1 MQASRSSRV
10 NDGAKRNGPRGHR
23 PWLFRIVALVAA
35 PAAFLALLEAGL
47 RLGAVG
53 RPTAFF
59 VENTEPGTV
68 VTNQYFGRRFF
79 PASIARTPDVERFQQ
94 VKERG
99 TYRIFVLGGSAAM
112 GFPEPAFGVGRV
124 LEALLREEYE
134 GLNVEVINTAMTA
147 VNSHVVLPIARE
159 CARYE
164 PDAMVVYLG
173 NNEVVGPY
181 GPSSVFG
188 DFRSSLPI
196 VRSVITL
203 RGTRTGQ
210 MLHQAITGWGGH
222 ADTPRQWKGMAM
234 FLDQQIP
241 WGDPRLE
248 SVYETFRANLRDISQ
263 AGLDAGAEVL
273 LSTVAVNLADSAPF
287 ASRSP
292 ELGAGEF
299 EKWETAYREGVA
311 NQTEGL
317 CTAAVESFQRAAAID
332 DENADLS
339 FRLGQCLQAV
349 GQLGEARQ
357 RFAQA
362 RDLDTLRFRADSRI
376 NGVIRET
383 AAEPG
388 EANLALIDAEKVL
401 EDASADGLTGAE
413 WFYEHVHFNF
423 AGNYLLARTIA
434 DSLREDLEHKGARK
448 TGRSATGA
456 TIAGDLVLTDWDRYR
471 MARDIAALMKQP
483 PFTNQLDHGQ
493 VKASTSARLDE
504 LSANRDTRALKAEA
518 VAAYEAGVAR
528 QPRDLHLRRRY
539 AELLDAAGSAS
550 EAAKQWRI
558 LLHSAPENLYWL
570 TSLGASLRDA
580 GELTQAIT
588 AFRNVIGIDGG
599 NASAHFGLGSAL
611 QKQGMIDEAAQAYQ
625 EALRRQTAY
634 AEAENNLGLIA
645 MERGRGAEAVAHF
658 ERAIEMR
665 PGFAE
670 AHQNLGVIL
679 HALGRGEES
688 SKEFRRAI
696 EIDQESAA
704 PRYHLGASLAADG
717 RFPEALPLLTEAV
730 RLEPASANS
739 HYALGGVLAAT
750 GRIDEALL
758 HFQEAVRLKPAFAEA
773 HYNKGLLLAR
783 QGRLREA
790 IESYRQAIAARAA
803 YPEAWNNMGTAFAR
817 QGKMQEAAQ
826 CFEEALRLRTDFE
839 EARRNL
845 ENIRAA
851 GAPN

>member
-1 MQASRSSRV
+1 MRASRTSRG
-10 NDGAKRNGPRGHR
+10 NDVGKRSGPRGAR
-23 PWLFRIVALVAA
+23 LWVFRIVALVGV
-35 PAAFLALLEAGL
+35 PAALLMLLEAGL
-47 RLGAVG
+47 RLGGVG
-53 RPTAFF
+53 SPTTFF
-59 VENTEPGTV
+59 VETADPGTV
-68 VTNQYFGRRFF
+68 VTNQFFGRRFF
-79 PASIARTPDVERFQQ
+79 PAAIARTPDVERFQQ

-112 GFPEPAFGVGRV
+112 GFPEPAFGVGRI

-134 GLNVEVINTAMTA
+134 GLNVEVINAAMTA
-147 VNSHVVLPIARE
+147 VNSHVVLPIARA

-188 DFRSSLPI
+188 DFGSSLPI

-210 MLHQAITGWGGH
+210 MLYRAMIGWGGD
-222 ADTPRQWKGMAM
+222 DTPRQWKGMAM
-234 FLDQQIP
+234 FLDKQIP
-241 WGDPRLE
+241 WGDPRLK
-248 SVYETFRANLRDISQ
+248 SVYENFRANLRDISQ

-292 ELGAGEF
+292 ELGAEEL

-317 CTAAVESFQRAAAID
+317 YAAAIESFQRAAAID
-332 DENADLS
+332 DSNADLA
-339 FRLGQCLQAV
+339 FRLGQCLRALGQA
-349 GQLGEARQ
+349 GEARQ
-357 RFAQA
+357 RFARA

-383 AAEPG
+383 AAQPG
-388 EANLALIDAEKVL
+388 EAKLALIDAEKLV

-413 WFYEHVHFNF
+413 WFYEHVHFKF

-448 TGRSATGA
+448 TGRTATGA
-456 TIAGDLVLTDWDRYR
+456 TIASDLVLTDWDRYR
-471 MARDIAALMKQP
+471 MARDIAALMEQP
-483 PFTNQLDHGQ
+483 PFTNQLDHAQ
-493 VKASTSARLDE
+493 VMASTSIRPGE
-504 LSANRDTRALKAEA
+504 LSANRDTKSLKAEA
-518 VAAYEAGVAR
+518 VAAYEAGVAGR
-528 QPRDLHLRRRY
+528 PRDLHLRRRY

-550 EAAKQWRI
+550 EAAKQWRT

-580 GELTQAIT
+580 GELTQAIA
-588 AFRNVIGIDGG
+588 AFRNVIEIDGG
-599 NASAHFGLGSAL
+599 NASAHFGLGSVL
-611 QKQGMIDEAAQAYQ
+611 QKQGMLDEAAQAYQ

-645 MERGRGAEAVAHF
+645 MERGHSAGAVEHF

-679 HALGRGEES
+679 HALGRGEEA

-696 EIDQESAA
+696 EIDQESAL

-717 RFPEALPLLTEAV
+717 RFTEALPLLTEAV
-730 RLEPASANS
+730 RLDPASANS
-739 HYALGGVLAAT
+739 HHALGGVLAAT
-750 GRIDEALL
+750 GRIEEALHHL
-758 HFQEAVRLKPAFAEA
+758 EEAVRLRPMFAEA

-783 QGRLREA
+783 QSRLRDA
-790 IESYRQAIAARAA
+790 IESYRQAIAAQAE

-817 QGKMQEAAQ
+817 QGQMQEAAQ
-826 CFEEALRLRTDFE
+826 CFKEALRLRTDFE

-845 ENIRAA
+845 ENIHAA
-851 GAPN
+851 GTPN